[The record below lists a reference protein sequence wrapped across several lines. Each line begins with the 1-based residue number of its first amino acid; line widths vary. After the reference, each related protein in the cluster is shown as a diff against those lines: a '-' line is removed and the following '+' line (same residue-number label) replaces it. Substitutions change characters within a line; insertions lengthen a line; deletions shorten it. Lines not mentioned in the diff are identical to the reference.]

1 MRAPSAAFALIAGFG
16 RQRPPVGTGR
26 VPIGNSM
33 VGATGGGAGLLLTC
47 QAAGVS
53 MDPPEAECRTQPAGG
68 GEEDEVA
75 GGGDVGVPPAGPP
88 PVDGRSRST
97 GATIAAAA
105 NAAGKRGP
113 HARRA
118 PRPRAARRL
127 AGRATGPAGP
137 SPRGFAK
144 G

>member
-16 RQRPPVGTGR
+16 RQRPPVGTGP
-26 VPIGNSM
+26 VPIANSM
-33 VGATGGGAGLLLTC
+33 VGATSAGAGLLLTC

-53 MDPPEAECRTQPAGG
+53 IDTPEAECRTQPAGG

-75 GGGDVGVPPAGPP
+75 GGGDVAVPPAGPP

-105 NAAGKRGP
+105 NAA
-113 HARRA
+113 ARRA
-118 PRPRAARRL
+118 PSASRARRRR
-127 AGRATGPAGP
+127 AGVRNPGTRAGHGGDAPPG
-137 SPRGFAK
+137 S
-144 G
+144 